1 MKFHVVTIFPGSLDS
16 YVNTSMLRRAQELK
30 KIVIKYVNPRDYS
43 KDPHEKVDHRP
54 YGGGPGMVMTAQP
67 IVDAVA
73 KLTKKANPKRKI
85 ILFSPSGKQFTN
97 ATAKTFAKKYN
108 EIVFICGHY
117 EGIDARVKK
126 ILKAEEYSV
135 GPYVLTGGEIP
146 ALICIDSISRQ
157 IDGVLK
163 RGDSLEETRVSTSE
177 VYTRPE
183 VFTYKGKNYKVPK
196 VLLSGHQKKIDE
208 WKAGKKGVGKA

>member
-1 MKFHVVTIFPGSLDS
+1 
-16 YVNTSMLRRAQELK
+16 MLRRAQELK